1 MSFCIIDNS
10 GTDKFTEKEYNPQFE
25 KSAQTTDK
33 LN

>member
-10 GTDKFTEKEYNPQFE
+10 ATDNTEKEYNPQFE
-25 KSAQTTDK
+25 KSAQATDK